1 MPNIEFVITSLIV
14 VLIPGTGV
22 IYTISTGLFLGW
34 RASIFAALG
43 CTAGIIPY
51 LLASI
56 LGLATIL
63 HMSAVA
69 FQIMKVI
76 GVAYLLYL
84 AWSMWKETGTLVVEG
99 NNSNKGA
106 FEIAVKGFLINIL
119 NPKLSL
125 FFLAF
130 LPQFV
135 PPETK
140 SPILNMLL
148 LSGIFMGMTL
158 LVFIMYGLF
167 ASHGRAY
174 IVHSPN
180 IVKIT
185 HRTFAAVFAI
195 LGVKLA
201 MVERW

>member
-1 MPNIEFVITSLIV
+1 MPNTEFFITSLIV

-22 IYTISTGLFLGW
+22 IYTISIGLFLGW
-34 RASIFAALG
+34 RASIYAALG
-43 CTAGIIPY
+43 CTVGIIPH

-56 LGLATIL
+56 IGLAVVL
-63 HMSAVA
+63 HMSAIA
-69 FQIMKVI
+69 FQIIKFI

-84 AWSMWKETGTLVVEG
+84 AWSMWQETGALKIG
-99 NNSNKGA
+99 DKKNNVGA
-106 FEIAVKGFLINIL
+106 WGIGIRGFLINIL

-135 PPETK
+135 APETD

-158 LVFIMYGLF
+158 FVFIIYGLF
-167 ASHGRAY
+167 ASNVRAY

-180 IVKIT
+180 VMKMAQ
-185 HRTFAAVFAI
+185 RTFAVIFAM
-195 LGVKLA
+195 LGAKLA
-201 MVERW
+201 MAER

>member
-1 MPNIEFVITSLIV
+1 MLSTEFIITSLIV

-34 RASIFAALG
+34 RASIFAAFG
-43 CTAGIIPY
+43 CTIGIIPH

-56 LGLATIL
+56 MGLAAIL
-63 HMSAVA
+63 HMSAIV
-69 FQIMKVI
+69 FQTMKFI

-84 AWSMWKETGTLVVEG
+84 AWSMWKETGALKIEG
-99 NNSNKGA
+99 KKSNKGVWG
-106 FEIAVKGFLINIL
+106 IAIKGFLINIL

-135 PPETK
+135 PSETE

-158 LVFIMYGLF
+158 FVFIIYGLF
-167 ASHGRAY
+167 ANSVRAY
-174 IVHSPN
+174 IINSPN
-180 IVKIT
+180 TIKMVQ
-185 HRTFAAVFAI
+185 RTFAVIFAM
-195 LGVKLA
+195 LGAKLA
-201 MVERW
+201 MAER